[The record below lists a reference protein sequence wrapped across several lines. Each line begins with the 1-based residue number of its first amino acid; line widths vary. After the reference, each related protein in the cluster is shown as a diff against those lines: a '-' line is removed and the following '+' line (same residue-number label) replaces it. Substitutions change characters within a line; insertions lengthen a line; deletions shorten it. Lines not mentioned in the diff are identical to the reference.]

1 MDEVSSL
8 LFKKL
13 INNECSKE
21 EVEEIIALL
30 AINDDKSVFDDLI
43 LAQLTQRVN
52 PVDLSEDVRLA
63 LNERFKNIVN
73 ADYNQPVYP
82 IIRKKSSVL
91 TMMRISAV
99 AAAIMVIFAIALL
112 FNKTSGISQK
122 LIHQTAKDVAP
133 GKDAAVLT
141 LANGRR
147 IILNESANGE
157 LAKQA
162 GVRITKAADGKLIYH
177 IDNTNTA
184 SASAKASELYN
195 MISTPRGGQYQVNLP
210 DGSQVWLNSASS
222 IKFPMLFTAVG
233 RRSVG
238 LTGEAYFEVAKDKKR
253 PFVVTTDRQSIE
265 VLGTHFDV
273 SSYGDDAFT
282 RTTLL
287 EGKVKIT
294 AGVHTSVLK
303 PGQQA
308 DVSASISVSNVDTE
322 IAVAWKNGY
331 FHFDDEKLESVMK
344 KISRW
349 YDLDIEYKDASIKN
363 ELFAAYSTRF
373 ANVSQ
378 LLKRMN
384 QVGDMSFELDGRRI
398 VISRKNSRH

>member
-1 MDEVSSL
+1 MDEVSNL
-8 LFKKL
+8 LFRKL
-13 INNECSKE
+13 INNECSSE
-21 EVEEIIALL
+21 EIDEIIALL
-30 AINDDKSVFDDLI
+30 AMNDDKSVFDDLI

-52 PVDLSEDVRLA
+52 SVDLSEDVRLA

-73 ADYNQPVYP
+73 ADYNQPFYP
-82 IIRKKSSVL
+82 IIRKKSSLL
-91 TMMRISAV
+91 TMLRISAV

-112 FNKTSGISQK
+112 FNKTSGINQK
-122 LIHQTAKDVAP
+122 LIHQTAKDAAP

-141 LANGRR
+141 LANGRK

-162 GVRITKAADGKLIYH
+162 GIRITKAADGKLIYH
-177 IDNTNTA
+177 IDNTNTT
-184 SASAKASELYN
+184 SAKASELYN
-195 MISTPRGGQYQVNLP
+195 TISTPRGGQYQVNLP

-222 IKFPMLFTAVG
+222 IKFPMLFTTVG
-233 RRSVG
+233 RRNIR

-253 PFVVTTDRQSIE
+253 PFVVTTDKQSIE

-273 SSYGDDAFT
+273 SSYDDDAFT

-287 EGKVKIT
+287 EGTVKIT

-349 YDLDIEYKDASIKN
+349 YDLDVEYKDPSLKN

-373 ANVSQ
+373 ANVSK
-378 LLKRMN
+378 LLKLMN
-384 QVGDMSFELDGRRI
+384 QVGDMSFELDGKTI
-398 VISRKNSRH
+398 LISRKK

>member
-1 MDEVSSL
+1 MDEDSNL

-43 LAQLTQRVN
+43 LAQLTQRVD

-63 LNERFKNIVN
+63 LNERFKNIVK
-73 ADYNQPVYP
+73 ADHNPPGYP
-82 IIRKKSSVL
+82 IIRKKSSLL
-91 TMMRISAV
+91 TMLRISAV
-99 AAAIMVIFAIALL
+99 AAAIMVIVAIALL

-122 LIHQTAKDVAP
+122 LIHQTAEDVAP

-141 LANGRR
+141 LADGRK

-162 GVRITKAADGKLIYH
+162 GIRITKAADGKLIYH
-177 IDNTNTA
+177 IDKTNTT
-184 SASAKASELYN
+184 SAKASELYN
-195 MISTPRGGQYQVNLP
+195 TISTPRGGQYQVNLP

-222 IKFPMLFTAVG
+222 IKFPMLFTTVG
-233 RRSVG
+233 RRSVS

-273 SSYGDDAFT
+273 SSYGDDVFT

-287 EGKVKIT
+287 EGTVKIT

-322 IAVAWKNGY
+322 SAVAWKNGY

-349 YDLDIEYKDASIKN
+349 YDLDIEYRDASIKN

-384 QVGDMSFELDGRRI
+384 QVGDMSFELEGRRI
-398 VISRKNSRH
+398 VISRKNSQH

>member
-1 MDEVSSL
+1 MDEVSNL

-13 INNECSKE
+13 INNECSNE
-21 EVEEIIALL
+21 EVDEIIALL
-30 AINDDKSVFDDLI
+30 AMNDDKSVFDDLI
-43 LAQLTQRVN
+43 LAQLTRRVN

-82 IIRKKSSVL
+82 VIRKKSSL
-91 TMMRISAV
+91 FTMLRISAV
-99 AAAIMVIFAIALL
+99 AAAIMVVFAIALL
-112 FNKTSGISQK
+112 SNKTSGINQK
-122 LIHQTAKDVAP
+122 LIHQATKDAAP

-141 LANGRR
+141 LANGRK

-162 GVRITKAADGKLIYH
+162 GIRITKAADGKLIYH
-177 IDNTNTA
+177 IDHANTT
-184 SASAKASELYN
+184 SAKASELYN
-195 MISTPRGGQYQVNLP
+195 TISTPRGGQYQVNLP

-222 IKFPMLFTAVG
+222 IKFPMLFTALG
-233 RRSVG
+233 RRGVR

-287 EGKVKIT
+287 EGAVKIT

-322 IAVAWKNGY
+322 IAIAWKNGY

-349 YDLDIEYKDASIKN
+349 YDLDIEYQDASIKN

-384 QVGDMSFELDGRRI
+384 QVGDMSFELDGRKI
-398 VISRKNSRH
+398 LISRKNSHH